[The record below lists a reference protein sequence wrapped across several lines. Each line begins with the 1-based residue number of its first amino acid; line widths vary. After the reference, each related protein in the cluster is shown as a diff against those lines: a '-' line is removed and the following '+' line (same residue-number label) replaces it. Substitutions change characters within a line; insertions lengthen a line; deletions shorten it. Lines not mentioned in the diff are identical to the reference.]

1 MSRHVSRV
9 YAHGEGSPPV
19 APMLEIFPL
28 SGTRHMRCPTLF
40 PVTETSGRRSVSY
53 QMVVGHVG
61 PTACCS
67 AWAQHV
73 WISLTP
79 VIVDTRSEYRVD
91 SKPLWVL
98 PWKKPTPRLRRHV
111 SGGGEGGGG
120 AGGGEGGGCGGGEG
134 GGGLGG
140 GVCGGGEGGGRS
152 GGGGGECGGGGAT
165 T

>member
-19 APMLEIFPL
+19 APILTTLPEF
-28 SGTRHMRCPTLF
+28 GTRHMRSPTT
-40 PVTETSGRRSVSY
+40 PEVGRRSVSY
-53 QMVVGHVG
+53 QILLGHVES
-61 PTACCS
+61 TACCS
-67 AWAQHV
+67 ACMQHV
-73 WISLTP
+73 WMSLMP

-91 SKPLWVL
+91 SRPLWLL

-120 AGGGEGGGCGGGEG
+120 AGGGDGGGRGGGEG
-134 GGGLGG
+134 GGGEGG
-140 GVCGGGEGGGRS
+140 GECGGGEGGGRS
-152 GGGGGECGGGGAT
+152 GGGGGGNGGGGAT